1 MIWTILNL
9 FNIKAGITT
18 ATNDSPQVI
27 QHLIQ
32 KIRPPSS
39 GTQHLRLLTRAK
51 VLLLVALVI
60 FIVIYIAPIIYCYLY
75 CSHIFIA
82 PLLLV
87 IFIAPLLLVIFIA
100 PIATFND
107 MNIVNRKLI
116 RLFNQ
121 ELTQILL
128 YSSIRYSLMLNWLLF
143 NTKLFFRA
151 VIFSLICQ

>member
-18 ATNDSPQVI
+18 ATTDSPQVI

-75 CSHIFIA
+75 CSH
-82 PLLLV
+82 

>member
-18 ATNDSPQVI
+18 ATTDSPQVI

-60 FIVIYIAPIIYCYLY
+60 FIVIYIAPIIYRYLY
-75 CSHIFIA
+75 CSYIFIA
-82 PLLLV
+82 P
-87 IFIAPLLLVIFIA
+87 FLLVIFIA